1 MLTLI
6 CHITRKITNKPKKN
20 KKIKNDIK
28 AVEELDKFM
37 VEGIN
42 NAYLSDDEQ

>member
-1 MLTLI
+1 MQYYKNNNQLTQ
-6 CHITRKITNKPKKN
+6 KN

-42 NAYLSDDEQ
+42 NTNLSDDEQ